1 MIRHK
6 SAEKRA
12 RQAEKRRR
20 RNVAQR
26 SRIKTFTKRANEELK
41 KKDKEKAGKALSEL
55 ISTLD
60 KATQK
65 GIIHKNTAAR
75 RKSRMSKKINAL
87 LLESHTTS

>member
-1 MIRHK
+1 MAHHK

-26 SRIKTFTKRANEELK
+26 TRIKTFTKRTLEELK
-41 KKDKEKAGKALSEL
+41 KKDMEKAKESLTKL

-60 KATQK
+60 KAVKK

-75 RKSRMSKKINAL
+75 KKSRMSKKFNAL
-87 LLESHTTS
+87 LLETRTAS